1 MSQTAISSY
10 CIIFICYWN
19 GTERFNDGDGILGPK
34 SAVPNLWDGF
44 SPYSRRKAVLPA
56 WTELVNLH
64 IYFPNIIIIF
74 FRKAK
79 SEHSY
84 SLRFICL
91 SLVAHPLEKEG
102 L

>member
-44 SPYSRRKAVLPA
+44 SPYWQEVMEVWLEVPEA
-56 WTELVNLH
+56 WLDVPIIWFRAHRTWLENTE
-64 IYFPNIIIIF
+64 
-74 FRKAK
+74 AW
-79 SEHSY
+79 
-84 SLRFICL
+84 
-91 SLVAHPLEKEG
+91 LEAMEATEG
-102 L
+102 G